1 MAKSWLPLL
10 LGAFACLPPATAA
23 GQEADPIIT
32 DRPDFTE
39 SAAVPGHGRIQVEG
53 GWTVE
58 ESGNAREHSLGEI
71 LVRIGLGERFEA
83 RIEPGSWIS
92 ADDGDADVSGLDDAG
107 LGFKVLLLQEIPPSR
122 PAVALL
128 VSSSVPTGD
137 DEIGSSE
144 WQPEARLALGW
155 TLSEV
160 WSLGANAGW
169 GRPDDGDER
178 FDQALGSV
186 ALGRSLGERLGMF
199 LELYGF
205 APVAPDED
213 DAAVFDGGLTLS
225 LGPDAQLDARAGVG
239 LSDVAPDWLFGVGFA
254 RRW

>member
-1 MAKSWLPLL
+1 MTKFWFAPLL
-10 LGAFACLPPATAA
+10 LGLPAA
-23 GQEADPIIT
+23 GLAQEADLVT

-39 SAAVPGHGRIQVEG
+39 SASVPGPGRVQVEG

-58 ESGNAREHSLGEI
+58 GTDDAREHSLGEVLI
-71 LVRIGLGERFEA
+71 RIGIGERFEA
-83 RIEPGSWIS
+83 RIEPATWIS
-92 ADDGDADVSGLDDAG
+92 VDDGEGGEASGLEDAG
-107 LGFKVLLLQEIPPSR
+107 IGFKVLLLDASP
-122 PAVALL
+122 PAVPAAALL

-137 DEIGSSE
+137 DEIGESG

-155 TLSEV
+155 DLSEL

-169 GRPDDGDER
+169 GRPRAGGKR

-186 ALGRSLGERLGMF
+186 VLGRSLGARLGAF

-205 APVAPDED
+205 APADPGGD
-213 DAAVFDGGLTLS
+213 DAAWVDGGFTL
-225 LGPDAQLDARAGVG
+225 GFGHDAQFDVRAGAG
-239 LSDVAPDWLFGVGFA
+239 ITDAASDWLFGLGFA